1 MSENLFH
8 LILIKPSHYDDD
20 GYPIQWVRSSI
31 PSNTLAAMSGLAL
44 YCKSREVLGSGVE
57 LRIVTIDETNA
68 RVLPGKIIREIKN
81 AGGRALI
88 GLVGVQSNQFPRA
101 CDLSK
106 PFIDAGLNVM
116 VGGFHVSGCISMLAE
131 LPQEIR
137 DLQDTGVSLCAGEL
151 ENGRL
156 DDILRDAYRGELKP
170 LYNYMADLPSI
181 DGEPVPFLPVEMVAR
196 TEGRWTSFDL
206 GRGCPFQCSFCTII
220 NVQGRKSRFRTADD
234 LERIV
239 RVNIAQGIQRFF
251 ITDDNFA
258 RNRDWEVFFDKL
270 IELREEHGIKIKLI
284 IQVDTL
290 CHEIP
295 RFVEKAGR
303 AGVNKVFIGLENINP
318 ENLLA
323 AKKRQN
329 RITEYRKLIQAWRD
343 RRVTIYAGYI
353 LGFPADTKESILQDI
368 EIIKRELAIDVLEFF
383 YLTPLPG
390 SEDHQKLH
398 KAGVWMDPDL
408 NKYDLNHQVSHHPK
422 MSTEEWDDA
431 YRAAWA
437 SFYSREHMVTVAK
450 RAASLPNGRTK
461 AKLKQM
467 LWFSLMYFHEGV
479 HPLEGGIFRYK
490 FRKDRRPGLPL
501 ENPISFYARY
511 GAGIVRRV
519 VYYAWRYHST
529 YQLWTRTMA
538 DKERF
543 NYTDIAIAAPRDD
556 DLEGLEMFT
565 ETSGGQEAVAKKHA
579 DEVRR
584 EKILGRVAAE

>member
-8 LILIKPSHYDDD
+8 LILIKPSNYDDD

-88 GLVGVQSNQFPRA
+88 GLVGVQSNQFSRA

-116 VGGFHVSGCISMLAE
+116 GGGFHVSGCISMLAE

-156 DDILRDAYRGELKP
+156 DDILRDAYRGELRP

-270 IELREEHGIKIKLI
+270 IELREEHDIKIKLI

-343 RRVTIYAGYI
+343 HRVTIYAGYI

-398 KAGVWMDPDL
+398 KAGVWMDPDF